1 MGWFDWLDSDVAKH
15 AKQEHA
21 ATQALKEIDE
31 HLDLLKGNYSDVAD
45 EHRTALNAR
54 KDTLTD
60 HLEAH
65 KEARGSG
72 KGVDIAHTNLKDS
85 TANAKTSIG
94 NSAKFIE
101 KNAEFDKIAKTGKY
115 TNPTVKFF
123 KTGVK
128 GALGLGV
135 GLTALAAGAIYVGSK
150 RDEAA
155 RDSRQSLRDQEMA
168 ALNAQLQ
175 AQTLAQPAPQMV
187 MMDERDLGKPIPQ
200 LGDDT
205 LMGLQKR
212 EGAKVAAL
220 GRGKQNMLEF
230 SQPTPDIGQ
239 SALPA

>member
-85 TANAKTSIG
+85 TAN
-94 NSAKFIE
+94 
-101 KNAEFDKIAKTGKY
+101 GKY

-212 EGAKVAAL
+212 EGARVAAL